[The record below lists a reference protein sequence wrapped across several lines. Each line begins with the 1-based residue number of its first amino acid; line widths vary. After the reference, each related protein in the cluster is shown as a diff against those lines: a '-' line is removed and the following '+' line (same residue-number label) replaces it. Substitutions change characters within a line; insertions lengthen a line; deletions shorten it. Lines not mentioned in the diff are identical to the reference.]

1 MHEDEDEEDIIA
13 RPVTTTSI
21 RLPSKLSISKPQ
33 PPPKRSR
40 SQGFIFS
47 EAVPPYRCFFRD
59 SGKPV
64 SYYSD
69 RNLYTEKLYRYVHDF
84 FLGGVALDTCES
96 SVSCGVSL

>member
-21 RLPSKLSISKPQ
+21 RLPSKLSKPQ